1 MIGVKLMA
9 TFNLKKR
16 REELNLSQEA
26 VAESI
31 GVTKATVSKWEKGD
45 IANMKRDK
53 IALLAKVLKVS
64 PLSILG
70 LEDVSD
76 SDRVMI
82 PILGTIMCGEPI
94 LAEENIE
101 GYREEIAA
109 FFPSGELFFLK
120 TKGDSMEP
128 TVPEKSYVLLRK
140 QEDVED
146 GEIAAVIV
154 NGDNEATLKRVKR
167 QNGIVM
173 LIADNKDYSPIL
185 ITPENPARIIGKAVK
200 VSFDL

>member
-16 REELNLSQEA
+16 REELNLSQES

-101 GYREEIAA
+101 GYREEIAD
-109 FFPSGELFFLK
+109 FLPSGELFFLK

>member
-1 MIGVKLMA
+1 MA

-16 REELNLSQEA
+16 REELNLSQES

-101 GYREEIAA
+101 GYREEIAD
-109 FFPSGELFFLK
+109 FLPSGELFFLK
-120 TKGDSMEP
+120 TKGDSMVP

-140 QEDVED
+140 QENVED